1 MRFAAV
7 ISLPILASE
16 SIVAFSPTS
25 QRLIKP
31 NAVVTPRRMLN
42 DNDDVGKFSIDVLEN
57 SMEGLSGKR
66 LLDQIPAASLT
77 TALIAS
83 FPLEASAAGPDWG
96 IFEGRTL
103 SILHPAMMA
112 GMFLFSISTALLGFQ
127 YRRQRTIGA
136 EINAL
141 KKTLPKFDGTL
152 SAAIADAESAE
163 SVDTAL
169 VRKLKDAMPIQENLD
184 ALTEE
189 RKELSGI
196 GPKDKHFSQGAL
208 LAFIGTF
215 FAIEGPLNTY
225 ARAGKLFPG
234 PHLYAG
240 AALVVLWAAAAACVP
255 AMQKGNDTA
264 RSLHIAANVSAIGL
278 FGWQVVTGWG
288 IFVKVLQFT
297 SWP

>member
-112 GMFLFSISTALLGFQ
+112 GMFLFSISTALLGFS
-127 YRRQRTIGA
+127 I
-136 EINAL
+136 
-141 KKTLPKFDGTL
+141 
-152 SAAIADAESAE
+152 SA
-163 SVDTAL
+163 
-169 VRKLKDAMPIQENLD
+169 P
-184 ALTEE
+184 
-189 RKELSGI
+189 
-196 GPKDKHFSQGAL
+196 
-208 LAFIGTF
+208 
-215 FAIEGPLNTY
+215 TY
-225 ARAGKLFPG
+225 
-234 PHLYAG
+234 
-240 AALVVLWAAAAACVP
+240 
-255 AMQKGNDTA
+255 N
-264 RSLHIAANVSAIGL
+264 RS
-278 FGWQVVTGWG
+278 
-288 IFVKVLQFT
+288 
-297 SWP
+297 